1 MFRTLS
7 PGDSISAPRRQ
18 EGKSGYIQVCNKGS
32 RQSEHQRP
40 GIKLR
45 NLIFCVWEDASLWAH
60 CTHFPHMHF
69 SYLRPNPVSLFTLLP
84 AFPQL
89 LSNHCGWWQHLLDHS
104 LGRSHSPL
112 ETRNRW
118 WPWHFLLINMAGD
131 IFISH
136 CGAAELF
143 DVFWLVDI

>member
-7 PGDSISAPRRQ
+7 QGNSISIALGKLLQ
-18 EGKSGYIQVCNKGS
+18 GGGEKSGYIQQVCNKGS

-89 LSNHCGWWQHLLDHS
+89 LSNHCGGGSICWIAVW
-104 LGRSHSPL
+104 GA
-112 ETRNRW
+112 
-118 WPWHFLLINMAGD
+118 LIHIQRPEIADGCD
-131 IFISH
+131 IS
-136 CGAAELF
+136 C
-143 DVFWLVDI
+143 